1 LVHATDIIKE
11 LLVYSAFFEGAF
23 YAVPGG
29 GYVRV
34 WRYKETENPL
44 FSLKTVFKIE
54 KNKYDEM
61 TATLY
66 DYSAVLTTKITPE
79 NYKNFMNTFGVEWW
93 NISDKK
99 LTMEKVRDILKHN
112 ALAANAAPKI
122 EQQLSSFQKI
132 ESMF

>member
-1 LVHATDIIKE
+1 
-11 LLVYSAFFEGAF
+11 
-23 YAVPGG
+23 
-29 GYVRV
+29 
-34 WRYKETENPL
+34 
-44 FSLKTVFKIE
+44 
-54 KNKYDEM
+54 M